1 MENKTNVEPE
11 VTADRSMEKRAIG
24 ILVFVSFLWGSSFV
38 GAKVC
43 LNGGLLPFETVFYRS
58 LIGTAVLGIVLH
70 KHLRHFSRAAIHT
83 GVTLGVMSAIC
94 YGVETYGVMWSDSA
108 NAAFLTSTNIVM
120 MPFLYAV
127 FFRETIRL
135 KSVVSAVVSMVGVG
149 FLSFTDG
156 ITGGFGI
163 GEFLLLVTALF
174 YGLSYIVLAK
184 MAGDADSAQ
193 ITFLQIGIVT
203 VAMGVMTLAQ
213 GHSTHFGGD
222 VIAATLFLAL
232 GPTLLGFLLRNY
244 AVQWVDPVKCTL
256 IQAMQGIW
264 CAGLSVL
271 LFDSHITWKIL
282 LGAGLIFAGIA
293 VETLLGKQAE

>member
-1 MENKTNVEPE
+1 MEKETKELQ
-11 VTADRSMEKRAIG
+11 TDKAMEKRAIG

-43 LNGGLLPFETVFYRS
+43 LNGGLMPFETVFYRS
-58 LIGTAVLGIVLH
+58 IIGTTVLGIVLR
-70 KHLRHFSRAAIHT
+70 KHLHHFSKEAVMT
-83 GVTLGVMSAIC
+83 GVTLGIMSSIC

-120 MPFLYAV
+120 MPFLYAI
-127 FFRETIRL
+127 FFREKIRL
-135 KSVVSAVVSMVGVG
+135 KSVGSALLAMVGVG

-156 ITGGFGI
+156 ITGGFGK
-163 GEFLLLVTALF
+163 GEALLVLTALF
-174 YGLSYIVLAK
+174 YGMSYIVLAL
-184 MAGDADSAQ
+184 MAKDADPAQ

-203 VAMGVMTLAQ
+203 VAMGVMTLVQ

-244 AVQWVDPVKCTL
+244 AVKWVHPVKCTL
-256 IQAMQGIW
+256 IQATQGIW

-271 LFDSHITWKIL
+271 LFDSKITWKVL
-282 LGAGLIFAGIA
+282 LGALLIFAGIF
-293 VETLLGKQAE
+293 VETLLGKKE